1 MLSTHLSRTNGSIYN
16 YRQGLR
22 SRDILS
28 SKEKR
33 HSFCSGQKVARKVDP
48 GRRQREEKKEC
59 VQASELTQSITSQ
72 KAELVRVKAEE

>member
-28 SKEKR
+28 GKKKR

-48 GRRQREEKKEC
+48 GRRQREEKEC
-59 VQASELTQSITSQ
+59 VSLNMCWPGET
-72 KAELVRVKAEE
+72 ECGDGPG